1 MNKTD
6 KMALLMREML
16 KTYRDK
22 NADYGDSFAKSYEEF
37 GLTAPVVRMSD
48 KMERLKSLSKAEARV
63 KDESKRDTLIDLANY
78 AMMTVVE
85 IEEEERNKKNRPNW
99 MTLCLGEE
107 VKVKECED
115 PMTGRLETRGQD
127 LDKAKQESIDS
138 IMKETYRINGLTNYI
153 GDKGPLGEPAIAL
166 DKNGQ
171 PITLREVAPGLK
183 TGLYRGYQIYVRHV
197 KDFPTLRFPIGYYCG
212 YVAIPFRHPFYKKD
226 YQDLDWIDVHGGLTF
241 SGYLDF
247 SDSYL
252 LGFDCGHGGDDI
264 KVQNE
269 DYTLAECKKLV
280 DQLIKVYGKEI
291 DKRDI

>member
-6 KMALLMREML
+6 RMAVIMREML

-22 NADYGDSFAKSYEEF
+22 NTDYGDSFAKSYEEF

-48 KMERLKSLSKAEARV
+48 KMERLKSLSKAEAKV

-78 AMMTVVE
+78 AMMTV
-85 IEEEERNKKNRPNW
+85 IELDIENE
-99 MTLCLGEE
+99 
-107 VKVKECED
+107 KVKDAEEAFEHVVNVR
-115 PMTGRLETRGQD
+115 MGNAKKASAELSREIREA
-127 LDKAKQESIDS
+127 LDSIDRTGTED
-138 IMKETYRINGLTNYI
+138 KE
-153 GDKGPLGEPAIAL
+153 KEPNVIL
-166 DKNGQ
+166 KNGQ
-171 PITLREVAPGLK
+171 ILGLQELRPDLK
-183 TGLYRGYQIYVRHV
+183 TGLYRGYRIYVKHISAIYA
-197 KDFPTLRFPIGYYCG
+197 PSSPNGYYCG

-241 SGYLDF
+241 SGYLGF
-247 SDSYL
+247 SNDYL
-252 LGFDCGHGGDDI
+252 LGFDCSHAGDSI
-264 KVQNE
+264 KIQDE